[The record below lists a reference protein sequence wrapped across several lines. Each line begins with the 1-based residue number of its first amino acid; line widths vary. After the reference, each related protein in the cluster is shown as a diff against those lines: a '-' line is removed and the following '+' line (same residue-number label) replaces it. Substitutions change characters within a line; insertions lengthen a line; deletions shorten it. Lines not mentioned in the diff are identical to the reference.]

1 MTPTRPSARERLL
14 QTADRLFYAEGV
26 HAVGIDRIIE
36 EAGVAKGSLFYNF
49 ANKEALVEA
58 YLEGRDQ
65 QRRTRVQKYLDVLED
80 PLEKILAVFDA
91 LQEAVELPG
100 WNGCPFA
107 NANAE
112 APADGMEA
120 RALKGFRGWMSDLL
134 LGLAR
139 EAGFKDPSTV
149 ASKLVVLY
157 DGAVANSN
165 LDAHP
170 GAVRM
175 ARDMAAQVLSDAV
188 RDTGDVME
196 HMGHS
201 QTQTK

>member
-1 MTPTRPSARERLL
+1 MAPKRPSARERLL
-14 QTADRLFYAEGV
+14 QTADRLFYADGV

-58 YLEGRDQ
+58 YLDGRDQ
-65 QRRTRVQKYLDVLED
+65 QRRARVQKYLDGLED
-80 PLEKILAVFDA
+80 PVEKMLAVFDA
-91 LQEAVELPG
+91 LQEAVERPD

-120 RALKGFRGWMSDLL
+120 QALKRFRGWMSDLL
-134 LGLAR
+134 LGFAR
-139 EAGFKDPSTV
+139 EADFEDPSTV
-149 ASKLVVLY
+149 AGKLVVLY

-175 ARDMAAQVLSDAV
+175 ARDMAAHVLNDAV
-188 RDTGDVME
+188 RDSGDRKPSRV
-196 HMGHS
+196 
-201 QTQTK
+201 

>member
-1 MTPTRPSARERLL
+1 MGPKRPSARERLL
-14 QTADRLFYAEGV
+14 LTADRLFYAEGV

-58 YLEGRDQ
+58 YLDGRDQ
-65 QRRTRVQKYLDVLED
+65 QRRARVQKHLAGLEE
-80 PLEKILAVFDA
+80 PAEKILAVYDA
-91 LQEAVELPG
+91 LQEAVELPD

-112 APADGMEA
+112 APAGGIEA
-120 RALKGFRGWMSDLL
+120 QSLKRFRAWMSDLL
-134 LGLAR
+134 VGLAR
-139 EAGFKDPSTV
+139 DAGFKDPPTV
-149 ASKLVVLY
+149 ARKLVVLY

-170 GAVRM
+170 DAVRM
-175 ARDMAAQVLSDAV
+175 ARDMAADVLSNAV
-188 RDTGDVME
+188 RKTDNRTRSRV
-196 HMGHS
+196 
-201 QTQTK
+201 

>member
-1 MTPTRPSARERLL
+1 MAPKRPSARERLL

-58 YLEGRDQ
+58 YLDGRDQ
-65 QRRTRVQKYLDVLED
+65 QRRTRVRKYLDVLED

-91 LQEAVELPG
+91 LQEAVERPG

-112 APADGMEA
+112 APAGGMEA
-120 RALKGFRGWMSDLL
+120 QALKRFRGWMSDLL

-170 GAVRM
+170 GAVRI

-188 RDTGDVME
+188 RDSGDRKPSLV
-196 HMGHS
+196 
-201 QTQTK
+201 

>member
-1 MTPTRPSARERLL
+1 MATKRPSARERLL

-58 YLEGRDQ
+58 YLDGRDQ
-65 QRRTRVQKYLDVLED
+65 QRRNRVQKYLDGLED
-80 PLEKILAVFDA
+80 PVEKILAVFDA
-91 LQEAVELPG
+91 LQEVVERPD

-112 APADGMEA
+112 APAGGMEA
-120 RALKGFRGWMSDLL
+120 RALKRFRGWMSDLL
-134 LGLAR
+134 VGLAR

-149 ASKLVVLY
+149 GSKLVVLY

-175 ARDMAAQVLSDAV
+175 ARDMAAQVLNGAD
-188 RDTGDVME
+188 RDSGDRQPSRV
-196 HMGHS
+196 
-201 QTQTK
+201 